1 MNAAKIPLS
10 ATLATLLREVALKG
24 EGYFRRVLNFK
35 DLFFRQLTS
44 GKINQLTCEIHNLA
58 TFDYSRVAQ

>member
-1 MNAAKIPLS
+1 MNTVKTPLS

-24 EGYFRRVLNFK
+24 DCYFRRVLNFK
-35 DLFFRQLTS
+35 DLFFRQLTPS
-44 GKINQLTCEIHNLA
+44 KINQLTCEIHNLA